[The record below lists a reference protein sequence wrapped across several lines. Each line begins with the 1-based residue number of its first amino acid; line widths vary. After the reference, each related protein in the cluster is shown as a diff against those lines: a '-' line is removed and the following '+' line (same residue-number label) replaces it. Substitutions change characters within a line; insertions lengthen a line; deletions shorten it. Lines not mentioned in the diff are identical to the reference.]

1 MILEVILMTLAER
14 IAEETR
20 TMPEQAQQQVLDFAL
35 FLKQK
40 EENAVMQD
48 IQSIVTENIA
58 AWKEL
63 AK

>member
-1 MILEVILMTLAER
+1 MTLVER

-20 TMPEQAQQQVLDFAL
+20 TMPAQAQQHVLDFAL

-40 EENAVMQD
+40 ERQALEADMD
-48 IQSIVTENIA
+48 AIITENLPA
-58 AWKEL
+58 LKEL

>member
-20 TMPEQAQQQVLDFAL
+20 TMPEHAQQQVLDFAL